1 MEVDIENIQFSKH
14 SVKLIGSLVK
24 RIFISLRKK
33 CVYVCFHGL
42 QIGKDLLI
50 FRVRLSAATLH

>member
-33 CVYVCFHGL
+33 CVHVCFCCL
-42 QIGKDLLI
+42 CCIIGSI
-50 FRVRLSAATLH
+50 VAVCG